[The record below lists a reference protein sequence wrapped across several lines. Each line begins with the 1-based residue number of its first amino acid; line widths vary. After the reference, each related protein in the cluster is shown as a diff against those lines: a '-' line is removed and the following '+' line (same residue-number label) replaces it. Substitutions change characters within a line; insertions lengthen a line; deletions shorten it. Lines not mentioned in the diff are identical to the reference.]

1 MSIPQGQFVSL
12 LGPSGCGK
20 STLLRLLSGLVSPT
34 QGQVT
39 NTSNSQSF
47 VFQDPCL
54 LPWRSVLENIL
65 LPFELGPHKQ
75 LKIQPEEL
83 LRRTSEILKKV
94 KLLGHEHKFPHELSG
109 GMRMRVS
116 LARALMTRPEVLFLD
131 EPFSALDEVTRFDL
145 QDELFQIWTELR
157 MTVFFVTH
165 SITEALY
172 LSQRVILLNPQT
184 QKISL
189 DELLS
194 WTPSPQLR
202 QSQDFFKKNEE
213 IRQHLIGVS

>member
-1 MSIPQGQFVSL
+1 MNIPQGQFVSL

-20 STLLRLLSGLVSPT
+20 STLLRLLSGLVSPS
-34 QGQVT
+34 QGLVT
-39 NTSNSQSF
+39 NTSISQSF

-75 LKIQPEEL
+75 LKIHPEEL
-83 LRRTSEILKKV
+83 CRRTSEILKKV
-94 KLLGHEHKFPHELSG
+94 KLLSHEHKFPHELSG

-189 DELLS
+189 DELLN
-194 WTPSPQLR
+194 WVPSPQLR